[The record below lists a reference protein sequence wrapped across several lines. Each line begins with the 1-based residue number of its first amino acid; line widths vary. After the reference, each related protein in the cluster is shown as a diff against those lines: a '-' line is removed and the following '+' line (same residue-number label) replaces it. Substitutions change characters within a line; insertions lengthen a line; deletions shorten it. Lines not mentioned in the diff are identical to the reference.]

1 MEKKKLLL
9 MYNPTSGRAKIS
21 RQLADLLELFFDA
34 DYAVTVSSIRPPYG
48 AEEILTESE
57 PFDMVVCCGGDGT
70 LNHTVN
76 GLMQLPSKPLLG
88 YLPCGST
95 NDFAATLGLGREL
108 MDDCRAITKGEPFCY
123 DIGSFNGERYF
134 NYIAAFGAFTEVSY
148 TTSQAAKNSLG
159 YLAYIIEGVKHLPF
173 DCKYHAKIT
182 LDDTVI
188 EDDFLYGAF
197 SNSLSVG
204 GIHLGDN
211 LTVKLNDGIFETLL
225 IRAPRNVI
233 EMQNTVGKLLSRDF
247 SSEEVR
253 LIRAQYATFEF
264 DEPIAWTLDGEAG
277 GSCTHCSVGVVPSAI
292 TIMRPKDAQ

>member
-1 MEKKKLLL
+1 
-9 MYNPTSGRAKIS
+9 
-21 RQLADLLELFFDA
+21 
-34 DYAVTVSSIRPPYG
+34 
-48 AEEILTESE
+48 
-57 PFDMVVCCGGDGT
+57 
-70 LNHTVN
+70 
-76 GLMQLPSKPLLG
+76 
-88 YLPCGST
+88 
-95 NDFAATLGLGREL
+95 
-108 MDDCRAITKGEPFCY
+108 
-123 DIGSFNGERYF
+123 
-134 NYIAAFGAFTEVSY
+134 
-148 TTSQAAKNSLG
+148 
-159 YLAYIIEGVKHLPF
+159 
-173 DCKYHAKIT
+173 
-182 LDDTVI
+182 TVI

-264 DEPIAWTLDGEAG
+264 EEPVAWTLDGEAG
-277 GSCTHCSVGVVPSAI
+277 GSCTHCSLGVVPSAI